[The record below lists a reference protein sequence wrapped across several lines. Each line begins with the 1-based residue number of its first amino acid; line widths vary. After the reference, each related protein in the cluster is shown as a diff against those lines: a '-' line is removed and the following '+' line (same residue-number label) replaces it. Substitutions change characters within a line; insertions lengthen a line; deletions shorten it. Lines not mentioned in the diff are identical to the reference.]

1 MGDERERGRERERS
15 AGSTRMRISAR
26 KHRPYIAHSARE
38 QRKLHATTFL
48 TPRSALLV
56 FTVDALPPSSAHLAL
71 RSVHAPLCARAVLCV
86 FCALQ
91 IRSQAQNHK
100 LKKKEYS
107 ERYRREARKAD
118 FGTRPGQEAV
128 EITDDD
134 RY

>member
-1 MGDERERGRERERS
+1 MPRLGTTRCVCKRLRERS
-15 AGSTRMRISAR
+15 SQHEDAEIQIPR
-26 KHRPYIAHSARE
+26 KHLPLAI
-38 QRKLHATTFL
+38 LN
-48 TPRSALLV
+48 PRALLS
-56 FTVDALPPSSAHLAL
+56 P
-71 RSVHAPLCARAVLCV
+71 RCACLS
-86 FCALQ
+86 Q

-118 FGTRPGQEAV
+118 FGMRPGQEAV